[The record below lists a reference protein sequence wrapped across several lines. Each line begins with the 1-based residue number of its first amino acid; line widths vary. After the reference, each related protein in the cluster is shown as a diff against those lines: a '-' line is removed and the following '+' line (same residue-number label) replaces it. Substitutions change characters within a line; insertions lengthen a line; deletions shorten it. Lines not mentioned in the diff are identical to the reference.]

1 MDGAKL
7 VVAMT
12 KGQGAGGPVG
22 ADRVESNH
30 DLAAGPCPT
39 ATLGRVTLANK
50 NGGKQCRAVR
60 TEVEGEDAFRRIRRG
75 RMALVDTGQID
86 LSFRG

>member
-30 DLAAGPCPT
+30 DLAATPRPT
-39 ATLGRVTLANK
+39 ATLGRVPFANK
-50 NGGKQCRAVR
+50 NGGKECRAVR
-60 TEVEGEDAFRRIRRG
+60 TQVEGEDTFCRIRRG
-75 RMALVDTGQID
+75 RMALVYTGQID